1 MDNTKTLLLL
11 GLATGAAAYYFKK
24 SKEKKAESEA
34 IIPDSRKKIT
44 KDNDVLKLQKI
55 LNRCGYGLT
64 EDGILG
70 SKTQAALKDYKA
82 WKDTPVLLRKSKP
95 NCVTDLSDVP
105 IVVKYGL

>member
-11 GLATGAAAYYFKK
+11 GLATAGSIYYFKK
-24 SKEKKAESEA
+24 SKDKKESENGS
-34 IIPDSRKKIT
+34 DMVRKPKS
-44 KDNDVLKLQKI
+44 KDYDDVLKLQKI
-55 LNRCGYGLT
+55 LNRCGYGLV

-70 SKTQAALKDYKA
+70 EKTKAALKDYKA

>member
-1 MDNTKTLLLL
+1 MDNTKTILLL

-24 SKEKKAESEA
+24 SKDKKESENGSV
-34 IIPDSRKKIT
+34 DVKKPKS
-44 KDNDVLKLQKI
+44 KDYDDVLKLQKI
-55 LNRCGYGLT
+55 LNRCGYGLV

-70 SKTQAALKDYKA
+70 AKTQAALKDYKA
-82 WKDTPVLLRKSKP
+82 WKDTPVLLRSSKP